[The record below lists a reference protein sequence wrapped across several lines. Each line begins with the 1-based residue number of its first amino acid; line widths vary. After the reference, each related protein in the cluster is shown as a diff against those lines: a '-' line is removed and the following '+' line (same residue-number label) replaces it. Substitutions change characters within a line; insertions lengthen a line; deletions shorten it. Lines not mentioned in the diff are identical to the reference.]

1 MKSFCAAAVFVFAVF
16 ASPAF
21 AQTSA
26 VPTEEEASAK
36 YAAQDW
42 QGTVEAYSALLES
55 DSDNAA
61 YHYYLARGQH
71 ELGQYDDAE
80 KNYQIALDQGFASP
94 ASAQYHLARLYM
106 ATGKKKKALA
116 TLEMLAQNGGIP
128 GGLVSNTT
136 EFAPLADDDKFL
148 AVIAALTPCTDP
160 EYRHFDF
167 WLGEWNVTSAGSR
180 SSATNSISSEHGGC
194 VVLEQYDAGG
204 FTGMS
209 INFYDSNTN
218 HWRQTWMSSA
228 GAALY
233 LKGGLD
239 ENGAMVMSDK
249 GLVESDTIN
258 RITWSANDDGSVRQ
272 HWETSTDDGTSWNT
286 VFDGLYTKKA
296 DEE

>member
-1 MKSFCAAAVFVFAVF
+1 MKSFCAAAVLAVAVF

-21 AQTSA
+21 AQSSA
-26 VPTEEEASAK
+26 VPIEEEASAK

-42 QGTVEAYSALLES
+42 QGTVEAYSGLLEG
-55 DSDNAA
+55 DSDNAG

-71 ELGQYDDAE
+71 ELGRYDEAE
-80 KNYQIALDQGFASP
+80 KNYQAALDQGFASP

-106 ATGKKKKALA
+106 ATGNKKKALA
-116 TLEMLAQNGGIP
+116 MLETLAQTGGIP
-128 GGLVSNTT
+128 GGYLTNTT
-136 EFAPLADDDKFL
+136 EFAPLAEDKKFL
-148 AVIAALTPCTDP
+148 AVVQALTPCTDP

-167 WLGEWNVTSAGSR
+167 WLGEWDVTSAGSS

-209 INFYDSNTN
+209 INFYDSNTK

-272 HWETSTDDGTSWNT
+272 HWETSTDDGTMWNT